1 VRTILVVLALV
12 CAVVVA
18 FIGFD
23 VVTSTHVVGWLG
35 ASLALYL
42 GSLLVPD

>member
-1 VRTILVVLALV
+1 MKTVLVVLALI

-23 VVTSTHVVGWLG
+23 VVTNTHVVGWLG
-35 ASLALYL
+35 ASLALFF